1 MSATQSE
8 MVVVPRWA
16 LMAAGTLIALSVA
29 GAGAARL
36 FGMASAIPQST
47 PVATVMVQFRD
58 EADKSVIATDAA
70 TGRELARYAPD
81 TNGFLRATLR
91 GLVGDRLRVTGAEQ
105 PDVPFELIGWA
116 DGRLSLQDPATKRD
130 VELEAFG
137 ITNEASFAALL
148 PGNDLKVPPTERP
161 AGVQVQ

>member
-1 MSATQSE
+1 MSATHPE
-8 MVVVPRWA
+8 TVIVPRWA
-16 LMAAGTLIALSVA
+16 LMMAGSLIALSVA
-29 GAGAARL
+29 GAGAARV
-36 FGMASAIPQST
+36 FGVPSAIPQST
-47 PVATVMVQFRD
+47 AVATVMVRFTD
-58 EADKSVIATDAA
+58 AADKSVVATDAT
-70 TGRELARYAPD
+70 TGRELVRYAPD

-116 DGRLSLQDPATKRD
+116 DGRLSLEDPATKRD

-148 PGNDLKVPPTERP
+148 PGSDLKVPAMERP

>member
-8 MVVVPRWA
+8 TVIVPRWA
-16 LMAAGTLIALSVA
+16 LIMAATLVALSVA
-29 GAGAARL
+29 GAAAARL
-36 FGMASAIPQST
+36 FGVPSAIPHST
-47 PVATVMVQFRD
+47 AVATVMVRFSD
-58 EADKSVIATDAA
+58 AADKSVVATDAT
-70 TGRELARYAPD
+70 TGRELVRYAPD

-105 PDVPFELIGWA
+105 PEVPFEVIGWA

-137 ITNEASFAALL
+137 ITNEAAFAALL
-148 PGNDLKVPPTERP
+148 PDNALKVSAAQQP
-161 AGVQVQ
+161 AGMQVQ